1 LRFVAFVVTTTRCE
15 NGPNACFE
23 RDAGWG
29 RARGFER
36 DDAIRSFVRSFVRA
50 KRDPT
55 AEGDG
60 SLERMMSARVRLGR
74 CGSVSMDRKAET
86 RIDDDG

>member
-1 LRFVAFVVTTTRCE
+1 M
-15 NGPNACFE
+15 
-23 RDAGWG
+23 
-29 RARGFER
+29 
-36 DDAIRSFVRSFVRA
+36 RSLARA

-86 RIDDDG
+86 RGDDDG

>member
-1 LRFVAFVVTTTRCE
+1 MMSVSRAMRVGGASAVSSATMRFVH
-15 NGPNACFE
+15 
-23 RDAGWG
+23 
-29 RARGFER
+29 
-36 DDAIRSFVRSFVRA
+36 SFVHSRA

-60 SLERMMSARVRLGR
+60 SLERMMSARTRLGR

>member
-1 LRFVAFVVTTTRCE
+1 MRVSSAMRVGARPWF
-15 NGPNACFE
+15 
-23 RDAGWG
+23 
-29 RARGFER
+29 RARRCDSF
-36 DDAIRSFVRSFVRA
+36 IRSRARA

-60 SLERMMSARVRLGR
+60 SLERMMSERVRLGR

-86 RIDDDG
+86 RGDDDG

>member
-1 LRFVAFVVTTTRCE
+1 MVSSATMRFVHAF
-15 NGPNACFE
+15 
-23 RDAGWG
+23 
-29 RARGFER
+29 AR
-36 DDAIRSFVRSFVRA
+36 SSA

-60 SLERMMSARVRLGR
+60 SLERMMSERARLGR
-74 CGSVSMDRKAET
+74 CGSVSMDRKAGT

>member
-1 LRFVAFVVTTTRCE
+1 MRVSRAMRVGGASAVSSATMRFVHS
-15 NGPNACFE
+15 
-23 RDAGWG
+23 
-29 RARGFER
+29 RAR
-36 DDAIRSFVRSFVRA
+36 SRA

-60 SLERMMSARVRLGR
+60 SLERMMSARTRLGR

-86 RIDDDG
+86 RGDDDG

>member
-1 LRFVAFVVTTTRCE
+1 MATTRGVNRLNDE
-15 NGPNACFE
+15 CFA

-29 RARGFER
+29 RVRGFER
-36 DDAIRSFVRSFVRA
+36 DDAIRSFVRSFARA

-60 SLERMMSARVRLGR
+60 SLERMMSARTRLGR

>member
-1 LRFVAFVVTTTRCE
+1 MVATTRGE
-15 NGPNACFE
+15 NRPNACFE
-23 RDAGWG
+23 RDAGG
-29 RARGFER
+29 RGVRGFER
-36 DDAIRSFVRSFVRA
+36 DDAIRSSVRSLARA

-86 RIDDDG
+86 RGDDDG

>member
-1 LRFVAFVVTTTRCE
+1 MFRARC
-15 NGPNACFE
+15 
-23 RDAGWG
+23 GWG
-29 RARGFER
+29 GVRGFER
-36 DDAIRSFVRSFVRA
+36 DDAIRSFARARA

-74 CGSVSMDRKAET
+74 CGSVSMDRKAGT

>member
-1 LRFVAFVVTTTRCE
+1 MMSVSRAM
-15 NGPNACFE
+15 
-23 RDAGWG
+23 RDGG
-29 RARGFER
+29 RVRGFER
-36 DDAIRSFVRSFVRA
+36 DDAIRSFARARA

-74 CGSVSMDRKAET
+74 CGSVSMDREAGT